1 MIELLD
7 VKLKDT
13 WEYQRVNEKLIE
25 ICKKSHSPQEA
36 IGLASSHY
44 MIDYP
49 WICLQ
54 IPRPY
59 SSASFSFKP
68 ALQTKIL
75 DAGCGR
81 GVFQIFL
88 AKQFELYTVDRR
100 GSHIEEWSKE
110 KEKQFN
116 VDLRFSC
123 QDLKCTNYEDNFFDH
138 IVSCSSLEHNT
149 LEDAKLIFKEM
160 DRILK
165 PGGRIIF
172 TLVAYKEVKTIY
184 GRPDDPIITCYTK
197 EKIKELFENTNLK
210 LLSDKDNF
218 DKFDDL
224 FLKFCNQYP
233 IYRKHYI
240 PVGVVVQKDNI

>member
-7 VKLKDT
+7 VNLKNDLG
-13 WEYQRVNEKLIE
+13 YQEINKELIE
-25 ICKKSHSPQEA
+25 ICKISHSPQEA

-44 MIDYP
+44 TLDYP
-49 WICLQ
+49 WIFNQ
-54 IPRPY
+54 IPIPCILY
-59 SSASFSFKP
+59 LKNLP
-68 ALQTKIL
+68 TKIL

-100 GSHIEEWSKE
+100 GSHIEDWSKE

-116 VDLRFSC
+116 VKLNFSC
-123 QDLKCTNYEDNFFDH
+123 QDLKCTNYEDNFFDY
-138 IVSCSSLEHNT
+138 IVSCSSFEHNSF
-149 LEDAKLIFKEM
+149 EDAKLIFKEM
-160 DRILK
+160 NRILK

-172 TLVAYKEVKTIY
+172 TLVAYKKFKTIY
-184 GRPDDPIITCYTK
+184 GRTDDPIITCYTK

-210 LLSDKDNF
+210 LLEDEDNF

-240 PVGVVVQKDNI
+240 PVGVVVQKDNV